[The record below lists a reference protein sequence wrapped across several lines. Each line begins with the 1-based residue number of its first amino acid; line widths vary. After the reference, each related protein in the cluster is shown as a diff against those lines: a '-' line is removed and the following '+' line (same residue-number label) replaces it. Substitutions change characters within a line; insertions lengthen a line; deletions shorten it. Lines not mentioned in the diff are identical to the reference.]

1 MHGLLKVGTTDCFTL
16 QVKQSLG
23 GTRWDNDTPK
33 PGGGVATYGD
43 PNDQRTNG
51 RREED
56 VGDDRRGVQE
66 RPPRYRRGGGAR
78 E

>member
-43 PNDQRTNG
+43 PADDQRTSGVVTARGTCG
-51 RREED
+51 RQ
-56 VGDDRRGVQE
+56 GGV
-66 RPPRYRRGGGAR
+66 
-78 E
+78 